1 MKTEDW
7 ETLKILNVKT
17 EEWRFGFLTV
27 WSTEQGL
34 PLLYF
39 IAGTA
44 SLAESDLENG
54 FHVSHTAIRK
64 DEALSNREKQFL
76 VSVERGDMATA
87 RLYLEMAEVGKGLD
101 IKRFYI
107 VPQIIILQ
115 FVLSM
120 GNG

>member
-1 MKTEDW
+1 M
-7 ETLKILNVKT
+7 
-17 EEWRFGFLTV
+17 
-27 WSTEQGL
+27 L

-101 IKRFYI
+101 IKCFYK
-107 VPQIIILQ
+107 VP
-115 FVLSM
+115 
-120 GNG
+120 

>member
-1 MKTEDW
+1 MKIW
-7 ETLKILNVKT
+7 VLNCV
-17 EEWRFGFLTV
+17 
-27 WSTEQGL
+27 
-34 PLLYF
+34 YF

-101 IKRFYI
+101 INYFYI
-107 VPQIIILQ
+107 VP
-115 FVLSM
+115 
-120 GNG
+120 